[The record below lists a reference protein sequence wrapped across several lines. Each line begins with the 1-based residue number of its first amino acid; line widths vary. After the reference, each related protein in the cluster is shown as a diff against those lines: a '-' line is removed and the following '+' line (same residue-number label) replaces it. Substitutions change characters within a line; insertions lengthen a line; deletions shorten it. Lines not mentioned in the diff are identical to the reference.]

1 MQTLALIALLL
12 LAVVGMMNRLTPAL
26 ATRLLL
32 ALSKKLSGMRDKSV
46 VAAQIRMVY
55 SEGGVGET
63 LILLHGLGADR
74 STFSAVAAFLRRDN
88 RLIIPDLPGFGETGQ
103 AEDDDYGI
111 PAQVERLEAFV
122 TALGLDS
129 FHLGG
134 NSMGGWIAAA
144 YAARYPDRVKSLWLL
159 AAAGTED
166 MLLTEAVI
174 ARRAHGT
181 YLLLASNEAE
191 FTAVIKR
198 IFVRPPPLPYCVRWV
213 AVRRSAAYFPLH
225 AKIFDQLLDRGY
237 DYQLEP
243 LLPAITQPVLLM
255 WGDCDRIVPIS
266 AMRTFAQLLP
276 HAQSILLPNIGHV
289 PQIEAPK
296 RAADDYRAFR
306 TALA

>member
-1 MQTLALIALLL
+1 
-12 LAVVGMMNRLTPAL
+12 
-26 ATRLLL
+26 
-32 ALSKKLSGMRDKSV
+32 
-46 VAAQIRMVY
+46 
-55 SEGGVGET
+55 
-63 LILLHGLGADR
+63 
-74 STFSAVAAFLRRDN
+74 
-88 RLIIPDLPGFGETGQ
+88 
-103 AEDDDYGI
+103 
-111 PAQVERLEAFV
+111 LEEFV
-122 TALGLDS
+122 TALGLHS

-144 YAARYPDRVKSLWLL
+144 YAARYPHRVKSLWLL

-191 FTAVIKR
+191 FAAVIKR

-213 AVRRSAAYFPLH
+213 ASRRSAAYFPLH

-255 WGDCDRIVPIS
+255 WGDQDSIVPLS
-266 AMRTFAQLLP
+266 VMRTFARLLP
-276 HAQSILLPNIGHV
+276 HAHSILLPNIGHV

-296 RAADDYRAFR
+296 RATDEYRAFR
-306 TALA
+306 AGLA